1 MEKYNC
7 FLSRFDVGG
16 ATSEEILDVFD
27 DFEVEANSQQ
37 EAREKCAQKLKDM
50 GCVDVYLSETSE
62 EVIGTYNGIEVV
74 YYGFDEE

>member
-1 MEKYNC
+1 MGTYNC
-7 FLSRFDVGG
+7 FLSADFEHW
-16 ATSEEILDVFD
+16 EEINEVFED
-27 DFEVEANSQQ
+27 YDFYANSKQ
-37 EAREKCAQKLKDM
+37 EAREKCAQKLEEM

>member
-1 MEKYNC
+1 MEPYNC

-37 EAREKCAQKLKDM
+37 EAREKCAQKLEEM

-62 EVIGTYNGIEVV
+62 EVIGTYNGIDVV

>member
-1 MEKYNC
+1 METYNC
-7 FLSRFDVGG
+7 FLSVDFEHPG
-16 ATSEEILDVFD
+16 INDVFN

-37 EAREKCAQKLKDM
+37 EARKKCAQKLEEM

-62 EVIGTYNGIEVV
+62 EVIGTYNNIEVV